1 MTTCSSESAMSEFSD
16 EDIRREAFR
25 IWEADGR
32 PLWSHGYDNWFRA
45 TENLRR
51 ERLARQTFDDA
62 LPGDEREDSSAPPGP
77 NKG

>member
-1 MTTCSSESAMSEFSD
+1 MTEFSD

-25 IWEADGR
+25 LWEVEGR

-51 ERLARQTFDDA
+51 AHAARQSFGSV
-62 LPGDEREDSSAPPGP
+62 LPSAIGAQTPMPPGH